1 MPTSTTTKRCRN
13 DPAAGLPDALRLPL
27 EEYLLAMAARGQAT
41 LTVELKRVHLAR
53 FLHWAQNDGG
63 IAAIDQIT
71 APLLERFRQ
80 SVFQSRKR
88 DGRPLGLSTQHQ
100 RLVPLRSFCRW
111 LTKFRYLVADPAT
124 DFELPR
130 VPMPLPAHVPTPLQV
145 ERLIGTC
152 DTGTRSGLRDRAAL
166 ELFYS
171 SGLRRQELAGLSLLD
186 LDLDLGVVFVR
197 FGKGGKSRYVPVG
210 RRAAY
215 WVRRYLQEVRPFL
228 RPSEATETVFL
239 GDSGQPYVRH
249 RLSDLV
255 RRRLTR
261 AGLTQ
266 RGACHLL
273 RHAMATHMLH
283 NGADVRHLQAILGHA
298 DLGTTARYTQVSIR
312 DLQRVHARTHPSEQ
326 GASMKCASSCRM
338 SWRSAS
344 PDRAA
349 IRCPRRSPPAQYG
362 SR

>member
-13 DPAAGLPDALRLPL
+13 DPAAVLQETLRSPL
-27 EEYLLAMAARGQAT
+27 EEYLIAMAARGQSP

-53 FLHWAQNDGG
+53 FLRWARDDCGVTAINQ
-63 IAAIDQIT
+63 IAP
-71 APLLERFRQ
+71 PLLELFRQ
-80 SVFQSRKR
+80 AVFHSRKR
-88 DGRPLGLSTQHQ
+88 DGRPLALSTQHQ

-111 LTKFRYLVADPAT
+111 LTKCRYLTADPAV

-130 VPMPLPAHVPTPLQV
+130 VPLPLPAHVPTPQQV
-145 ERLIGTC
+145 ERVIGGC

-210 RRAAY
+210 RRAAH
-215 WVRRYLQEVRPFL
+215 WVRRYLQEVRPL
-228 RPSEATETVFL
+228 LGTSEASETVFL

-261 AGLTQ
+261 AGLAQ

-312 DLQRVHARTHPSEQ
+312 DLQRVHARTHPSERGLQ
-326 GASMKCASSCRM
+326 R
-338 SWRSAS
+338 
-344 PDRAA
+344 
-349 IRCPRRSPPAQYG
+349 
-362 SR
+362 

>member
-1 MPTSTTTKRCRN
+1 MTAVSQVT
-13 DPAAGLPDALRLPL
+13 PL
-27 EEYLLAMAARGQAT
+27 
-41 LTVELKRVHLAR
+41 
-53 FLHWAQNDGG
+53 
-63 IAAIDQIT
+63 
-71 APLLERFRQ
+71 LLERFRH

-88 DGRPLGLSTQHQ
+88 DGFPLALNTQHQ

-111 LTKFRYLVADPAT
+111 LAKFGYLVTDPAL

-130 VPMPLPAHVPTPLQV
+130 VPMPLPAHVPTPRQV
-145 ERLIGTC
+145 ERLISGC
-152 DTGTRSGLRDRAAL
+152 DIGTRAGLRDRAAL
-166 ELFYS
+166 EVFYS
-171 SGLRRQELAGLSLLD
+171 SGLRRQELAGLTLLD
-186 LDLDLGVVFVR
+186 LDLELGVVFVR
-197 FGKGGKSRYVPVG
+197 YGKGGKSRYVPLG
-210 RRAAY
+210 RRAAH

-228 RPSEATETVFL
+228 RPTEGTETVFL
-239 GDSGQPYVRH
+239 GDSGQPYIRH

-312 DLQRVHARTHPSEQ
+312 DLQLVHAKTHPSEIT
-326 GASMKCASSCRM
+326 KVT
-338 SWRSAS
+338 
-344 PDRAA
+344 
-349 IRCPRRSPPAQYG
+349 
-362 SR
+362 